1 MKIPVKPRK
10 DKAPVASTAPRVLIL
25 DIETKPIRAFVWDIW
40 EINVALNQIE
50 EDWSILSYAAKWLNE
65 PESKMFYQDVRNEK
79 DYTND
84 KKIMQGIWKLLDEA
98 DVIITQ
104 NGKSFDERRLNARFI
119 MHGMSKPSSF
129 RHIDT
134 KRLAK
139 KHFAFTSHGLEYMT
153 DKLCTKY
160 KKLSHKKF
168 PGQSLWTECL
178 KGNQDAWKE
187 MEIYNKHDVLATEEL
202 YHKLA
207 PWDNSI
213 NWNVFV
219 PDVQH
224 KCDCGSTKF
233 RNKGYAYTQA
243 GQFRRFLCVACGK
256 ETRGRENLL
265 TKEKKKSLRQGP

>member
-1 MKIPVKPRK
+1 MKSPVKSKSP
-10 DKAPVASTAPRVLIL
+10 TAPRVLIL

-65 PESKMFYQDVRNEK
+65 PASKMFYEDVRKEK

-84 KKIMQGIWKLLDEA
+84 KKIMQGIWELLDEA
-98 DVIITQ
+98 DIIITQ
-104 NGKSFDERRLNARFI
+104 NGKSFDEKRLNARFI
-119 MHGMSKPSSF
+119 MHKMDKPSSY

-134 KRLAK
+134 KRLSK

-178 KGNQDAWKE
+178 KGNKEAWKE
-187 MEIYNKHDVLATEEL
+187 MEVYNKHDVLSLEEL
-202 YHKLA
+202 YNVMA
-207 PWDNSI
+207 PWDDSI
-213 NWNVFV
+213 NWNVFT
-219 PDVQH
+219 PDSITR
-224 KCDCGSTKF
+224 CRCGSTSL
-233 RNKGYAYTQA
+233 RNKGYHYTKT
-243 GQFRRFLCVACGK
+243 GMFRRWKCNECG
-256 ETRGRENLL
+256 TPVVGRENLL
-265 TKEKKKSLRQGP
+265 TKEKRRSLKP